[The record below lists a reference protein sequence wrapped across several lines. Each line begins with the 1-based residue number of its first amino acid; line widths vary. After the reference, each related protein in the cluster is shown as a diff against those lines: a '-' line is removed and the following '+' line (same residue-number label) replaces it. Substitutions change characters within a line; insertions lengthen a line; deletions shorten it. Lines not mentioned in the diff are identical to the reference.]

1 MPILVEVR
9 RGEIVESRHRG
20 ALVVSEPDGNILARA
35 GDPDYITSTRSTIK
49 PFQAIPLVTSGAA
62 DRFDIT
68 SRELAIA
75 CASHNGEP
83 LHTETAAR
91 ILERAGLSESALLC
105 GAHRPYSEEAA
116 KKIEFEGGSFTQL
129 HNNCSGKH
137 AGMLL
142 TAVHRELSTAGY
154 VSIEH
159 PVQTAIV
166 SAFAR
171 LAGLGEDLPT
181 GIDGC
186 SAPTFGVPLRALA
199 LAFARLASAGAAGG
213 ALDADTAEAAKRII
227 EAMISNPEMIGG
239 DGEFDTEIMREARGK
254 LIAKVGAEAVHC
266 VGVLPCERYPS
277 GLGIAIKIEDGSKRA
292 IPPAVVE
299 TLAQLR
305 VLDES
310 ELERLH
316 MFHHLLTRSY
326 RDIPVG
332 DVRAVFKLEIGRTTP

>member
-9 RGEIVESRHRG
+9 RGNIVESRHRG
-20 ALVVSEPDGNILARA
+20 VVVVSEPDGKIIALA

-49 PFQAIPLVTSGAA
+49 PFQAIPLITSGAA

-68 SRELAIA
+68 SRELAVA

-83 LHTETAAR
+83 IHTETAAR

-116 KKIEFEGGSFTQL
+116 KKIECEGGSFTQL

-137 AGMLL
+137 AGMLM

-159 PVQTAIV
+159 PVQRAIV

-171 LAGLGEDLPT
+171 AAGLGEDLPA

-199 LAFARLASAGAAGG
+199 LGFARLAGAGAAGG
-213 ALDADTAEAAKRII
+213 ELDSDTAEAAKRIV
-227 EAMISNPEMIGG
+227 EAMILNPEMIGG
-239 DGEFDTEIMREARGK
+239 DGEFDTEVMREAHGK
-254 LIAKVGAEAVHC
+254 LIAKVGAESVYS
-266 VGVLPCERYPS
+266 VGVLPCERYPR
-277 GLGIAIKIEDGSKRA
+277 GLGIAIKIDDGAKRA
-292 IPPAVVE
+292 VSPAVLE
-299 TLAQLR
+299 TLAQLQ

-316 MFHHLLTRSY
+316 GFHHPLTRSY

-332 DVRAVFKLEIGRTTP
+332 DIRAVFKLEIGRATP